1 MHNTNNKRLVMLADV
16 GINPFRLQDICIG
29 AVKERDIE
37 QKLKLVIA
45 EWDSKT
51 FTFANFKNR
60 GELLLRG
67 DSTATIIA
75 SMEDS
80 LMILGSLLSNRYVS
94 VDSSNPLFDL
104 IKITVGEW
112 FLCEMCKLSPHLA
125 YMLMSCFSRYN
136 TPFKPQIQKW
146 VHNLSNTTD
155 IVENWIVVQ
164 NLWVYLEAVFVGGD
178 IAKQLPKVEYTIEKY
193 SWCQLILYL

>member
-1 MHNTNNKRLVMLADV
+1 MLADV
-16 GINPFRLQDICIG
+16 GINLFLLQDICIG

-67 DSTATIIA
+67 DSTAAIIA

-94 VDSSNPLFDL
+94 VDCSNPLFDL
-104 IKITVGEW
+104 IKITAGEW
-112 FLCEMCKLSPHLA
+112 FLCELCKLSPHLA
-125 YMLMSCFSRYN
+125 
-136 TPFKPQIQKW
+136 
-146 VHNLSNTTD
+146 
-155 IVENWIVVQ
+155 
-164 NLWVYLEAVFVGGD
+164 
-178 IAKQLPKVEYTIEKY
+178 
-193 SWCQLILYL
+193 